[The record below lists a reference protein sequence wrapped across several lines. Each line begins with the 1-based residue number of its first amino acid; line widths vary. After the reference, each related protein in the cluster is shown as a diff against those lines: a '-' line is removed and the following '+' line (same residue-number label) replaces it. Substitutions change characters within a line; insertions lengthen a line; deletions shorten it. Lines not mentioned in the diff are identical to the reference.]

1 MPTPRPVYLDA
12 HATTPCDPRVVERM
26 LPYFQEDFGNAA
38 SRNHSWGWSA
48 EAAVDRARAQAAA
61 VIGASPKE
69 IIWTSGATE
78 SDNLAVL
85 GAAEANRDRGD
96 HVVTCVTEHPAVL
109 DPMTELERR
118 GFRVTRL
125 PVDPTGLVDLD
136 TLRDALDGRTI
147 LVSIMT
153 ANNEIGTIQPIR
165 EISDLVR
172 ARTKALFHT
181 DAVQAIGKIP
191 IDVEAMGIDLLSM
204 SGHKIHGP
212 KGVGALYVRRR
223 RPTVRLHP
231 ILHGGGHER
240 GLRSG
245 TLNVPGVV
253 GMGEALEIA
262 DRELDDNAER
272 MERLRDELWSR
283 LRDELDGVHLNGH
296 PERRLPNNL
305 NVSFE
310 GVEAEALLKEMPDI
324 AVSTG
329 AACASASLEPS
340 HVISA
345 LGFPPERGQS
355 SIRYGLSRF
364 TTEKEIEL
372 AADQAVAGVRK
383 LRAFARSAAS

>member
-12 HATTPCDPRVVERM
+12 HATTACDPRVVERM

-61 VIGASPKE
+61 VINASPKE
-69 IIWTSGATE
+69 IVWTSGATE

-85 GAAEANRDRGD
+85 GAAEANRERGD

-109 DPMTELERR
+109 DPMKELERR

-125 PVDPTGLVDLD
+125 PVDETGLVDLGE
-136 TLRDALDGRTI
+136 LREALDNRTI

-165 EISDLVR
+165 EISDIVR
-172 ARTKALFHT
+172 ARSKALFHT

-191 IDVEAMGIDLLSM
+191 VDVESMGIDLLSM

-223 RPTVRLHP
+223 RPTVRLQP

-262 DRELDDNAER
+262 DREMDDNAER

-283 LRDELDGVHLNGH
+283 LRDELDGVHRNGH
-296 PERRLPNNL
+296 PEKCLPNNL

-310 GVEAEALLKEMPDI
+310 GVEAEALLKEMPDV

-372 AADQAVAGVRK
+372 AADQAIAGVRK

>member
-38 SRNHSWGWSA
+38 SRNHSWGWAA

-61 VIGASPKE
+61 VIDASPKE

-78 SDNLAVL
+78 SDNLAVI
-85 GAAEANRDRGD
+85 GAAEANRERGD

-109 DPMTELERR
+109 DAVKELERR

-125 PVDPTGLVDLD
+125 PVDETGLVDLD
-136 TLRDALDGRTI
+136 ELRDALDDRTI

-153 ANNEIGTIQPIR
+153 ANNEIGTIQPVR
-165 EISDLVR
+165 EISEIVR
-172 ARTKALFHT
+172 ATSSALFHT

-223 RPTVRLHP
+223 RPTVRLQP
-231 ILHGGGHER
+231 LIHGGGHER

-245 TLNVPGVV
+245 TLNVPGIV
-253 GMGEALEIA
+253 GMGEALAIA
-262 DRELDDNAER
+262 DREMDDNAER
-272 MERLRDELWSR
+272 MERLRDDLWRR
-283 LRDELDGVHLNGH
+283 LQDALDGVHLNGH
-296 PERRLPNNL
+296 PEKRLPNNL

-310 GVEAEALLKEMPDI
+310 GVEADALLKEMPDV

-372 AADQAVAGVRK
+372 AAEQAIAGVRK
-383 LRAFARSAAS
+383 LRALVRSSAS

>member
-12 HATTPCDPRVVERM
+12 HATTPCDPRVVEKM

-38 SRNHSWGWSA
+38 SRNHAWGWSA

-61 VIGASPKE
+61 VINASPKE
-69 IIWTSGATE
+69 IVWTSGATE
-78 SDNLAVL
+78 SDNLAVI

-109 DPMTELERR
+109 DAAKELERR

-125 PVDPTGLVDLD
+125 PVDATGLVDLD
-136 TLRDALDGRTI
+136 ALREALDERTI

-153 ANNEIGTIQPIR
+153 ANNEIGTIHPTR
-165 EISDLVR
+165 EISDIVR
-172 ARTKALFHT
+172 ARSKALFHT
-181 DAVQAIGKIP
+181 DGVQAIGKIP

-223 RPTVRLHP
+223 RPTVRLQP
-231 ILHGGGHER
+231 LLHGGGHER

-245 TLNVPGVV
+245 TLNVPGIV

-262 DRELDDNAER
+262 DREMDDSAER
-272 MERLRDELWSR
+272 MERLRDDLWSR
-283 LRDELDGVHLNGH
+283 LRDALDGVHLNGH
-296 PERRLPNNL
+296 PEQRLPNNL

-310 GVEAEALLKEMPDI
+310 GVEAEALLKEMPDV

-340 HVISA
+340 HVILA

-372 AADQAVAGVRK
+372 AADQAIAGVRK
-383 LRAFARSAAS
+383 LRSFARSAAS